1 MKLCKFINNLVFS
14 VLYLFSVNL
23 ILSKICYNIP
33 INVFTIGIVYL
44 LKFPGLVV
52 LLFLS
57 RW

>member
-1 MKLCKFINNLVFS
+1 MKLYKFIKNLVFS
-14 VLYLFSVNL
+14 ILYLFAVNL
-23 ILSKICYNIP
+23 VLSKIGCNIP

>member
-1 MKLCKFINNLVFS
+1 MKLYKFIKNLVFS
-14 VLYLFSVNL
+14 ILYLFAVNL
-23 ILSKICYNIP
+23 ILSKIGYNIP

>member
-1 MKLCKFINNLVFS
+1 MKLYKFIKNLVFS
-14 VLYLFSVNL
+14 ILYLFAVNL
-23 ILSKICYNIP
+23 ILSKIGYNIP
-33 INVFTIGIVYL
+33 INVFTIGSVYL

>member
-1 MKLCKFINNLVFS
+1 MKLYKFIKNLVFS
-14 VLYLFSVNL
+14 ILYLFTVNL
-23 ILSKICYNIP
+23 ILSKIGYNIP

>member
-1 MKLCKFINNLVFS
+1 MKLCKFIKNLVFS
-14 VLYLFSVNL
+14 ILYLFAVNL
-23 ILSKICYNIP
+23 VLSKIGCNIP